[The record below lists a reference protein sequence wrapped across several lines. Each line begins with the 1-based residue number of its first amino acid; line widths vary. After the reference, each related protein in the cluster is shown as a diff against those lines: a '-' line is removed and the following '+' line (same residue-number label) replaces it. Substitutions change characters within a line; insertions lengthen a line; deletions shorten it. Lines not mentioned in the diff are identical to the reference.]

1 MSNYIALVSFASNLC
16 TMGAGE
22 TRSLDDKNSEVQA
35 LVNAGYITK
44 AGGGLFGANDTDEET
59 KTKPKKTTTKKTT
72 KKVSDKN
79 END

>member
-1 MSNYIALVSFASNLC
+1 MTNYVALISFAANLV

-44 AGGGLFGANDTDEET
+44 AGGGLFGADETDKET
-59 KTKPKKTTTKKTT
+59 KAKKTTKKTT
-72 KKVSDKN
+72 KKVSD
-79 END
+79 